1 MNYSIGAS
9 ANLYQI
15 PTVNPQPSSNPSND
29 PYQPYQPISI
39 QPIPVQP
46 IPVQPMTTQPVT
58 VVEVASQPPMEPM
71 VNKSSASTSPS
82 IIPRMFFS

>member
-29 PYQPYQPISI
+29 PYQPYQPA
-39 QPIPVQP
+39 PVQP
-46 IPVQPMTTQPVT
+46 IPVQPMTTQPLT
-58 VVEVASQPPMEPM
+58 VVEVAPQPPMQPM
-71 VNKSSASTSPS
+71 ANNSSGSLSPS
-82 IIPRMFFS
+82 IIPRMLFS

>member
-15 PTVNPQPSSNPSND
+15 PTVNPQPSTNPSND
-29 PYQPYQPISI
+29 PYQPY